1 MKKIIKINELE
12 EDLRIEA
19 VKRWMKEKPVNFKE
33 NNRIRDR
40 DKSRNSNSN
49 GRIKNRNIKRSNEEK
64 S

>member
-1 MKKIIKINELE
+1 
-12 EDLRIEA
+12 
-19 VKRWMKEKPVNFKE
+19 MKEKPVNFKE

-49 GRIKNRNIKRSNEEK
+49 GRINNRKIKRSNEEK